1 MRSRPSRNCSSYSHL
16 IRRHLYDRAVPI
28 YEFECEDC
36 GAEFE
41 EILPA
46 ESASAICRECG
57 SRRTTRRYS
66 PQAATF
72 KLVKSPGAARV
83 QEARNANLRGETKA
97 NFKRRRRAARDAK
110 GKATGDNG

>member
-1 MRSRPSRNCSSYSHL
+1 M
-16 IRRHLYDRAVPI
+16 PI

-41 EILPA
+41 EIVPA
-46 ESASAICRECG
+46 ETASTICRECG
-57 SRRTTRRYS
+57 SRRTARRYS

-72 KLVKSPGAARV
+72 KLVKTPGAARV

-97 NFKRRRRAARDAK
+97 NFKRRRQGARDAK
-110 GKATGDNG
+110 RKASGGDG